1 MYQFPVKDKYEA
13 KEVTQ
18 PDYQPELFDNQH
30 LYTNLDS
37 VRGERYL
44 TEMLFELNIDT
55 ESFNLR
61 SRTKEYTKILFS
73 GHRGCGKSAEL
84 MRLHKRLNQ
93 PDSYASVLINLEED
107 ADFSRFQTED
117 FYLLL
122 VLKLIEKMGAH
133 GMGTNRSSLK
143 RLADKLKVSAEVKKE
158 LTTSFKGEASA
169 ETGGGF
175 DLLGFL
181 KAKAN
186 FKSVFSG
193 ENKTSTFIRQEIKRN
208 INDWINDF
216 NLLLVD
222 VREAFES
229 QNLGRDLLFIIDG
242 SEKLRPEIY
251 KELFVTNGY
260 LIQNISVNMILA
272 VPINAYYGIIDSP
285 QSFHSRVV
293 IPMIPTAS
301 EPARQLLKDIITKRI
316 DKDSFL
322 EDDAFNL
329 LIEKSGGCIRQL
341 LILVNRAIVIG
352 TGNKI
357 NMENAQLAAADLGQR
372 MQEGLTSEHVDIIN
386 SLKEGLEVNTGSP
399 LVRELLYGLVL
410 LRYNGPRSIK
420 LNPVLEGIV

>member
-1 MYQFPVKDKYEA
+1 MYQFPVTDKYEA

-18 PDYQPELFDNQH
+18 PDYQPDLFDNQE
-30 LYTNLDS
+30 LYINLDE

-44 TEMLFELNIDT
+44 TEMLFDLNIDT
-55 ESFNLR
+55 ENFQLR

-84 MRLHKRLNQ
+84 MRLHKQLNQ
-93 PDSYASVLINLEED
+93 PESYASVLINLEED

-122 VLKLIEKMGAH
+122 LLKLIGKMGDH
-133 GMGTNRSSLK
+133 DISTNMGSLK
-143 RLADKLKVSAEVKKE
+143 RLANKLQVTEEIKKE

-169 ETGGGF
+169 EAGGGF
-175 DLLGFL
+175 DLFGFL
-181 KAKAN
+181 KSKVN

-193 ENKTSTFIRQEIKRN
+193 ENQSSTFIRQEIKRN
-208 INDWINDF
+208 INDWVNDF

-222 VREAFES
+222 VREAFQSE
-229 QNLGRDLLFIIDG
+229 NIGRDLLFIIDG
-242 SEKLRPEIY
+242 SERLRPEIY

-285 QSFHSRVV
+285 QTFHSRIV
-293 IPMIPTAS
+293 IPMIPTKNK
-301 EPARQLLKDIITKRI
+301 EARERLKSIITKRL
-316 DKDSFL
+316 DKETFL
-322 EDDAFNL
+322 EDDAFDF

-352 TGNKI
+352 TGSKI
-357 NMENAQLAAADLGQR
+357 NKENAELAVTDLGNR
-372 MQEGLTSEHVDIIN
+372 MREGLKTEHIEI
-386 SLKEGLEVNTGSP
+386 LKEKDVNTGDP
-399 LVRELLYGLVL
+399 FVRELLYGLVL
-410 LRYNGPRSIK
+410 LKYNGPGSIK